1 MQIRKKLGTAMAA
14 SGMLMMMLG
23 VGALPAQGAE
33 RPMPALQPSPRPA
46 INPVRSGSGT
56 SVQMGHVTGTVI
68 DQRTGAPTAGV
79 SVAVGGVT
87 VTTDANGNYDYWVP
101 VGSYPVALSISS
113 EQGTPSQGSVMVDV
127 QPNAATVQ
135 HLGFVSPAPAAPAAP
150 AAQPA
155 APAAP
160 AATPVPAPKPVAAA
174 RPPQRLPRTA
184 ENGSTPWLWIVFGM
198 MLLMAGGVV
207 GFAPLAGGRSA
218 RMVLRAQ
225 AANSALL
232 RTLLAQ
238 QPVDE
243 LLAALFSAHERK
255 NK

>member
-1 MQIRKKLGTAMAA
+1 MQIRKKLGTALAA
-14 SGMLMMMLG
+14 SGMIMIMLG
-23 VGALPAQGAE
+23 VGALPALGAE

-46 INPVRSGSGT
+46 INPVRHGT
-56 SVQMGHVTGTVI
+56 GTGVQMGHVTGTVI

-79 SVAVGGVT
+79 SVSVGGVT
-87 VTTDANGNYDYWVP
+87 VTTDTNGNYDYWLP

-113 EQGTPSQGSVMVDV
+113 DQGTPSQGSVMVEV

-135 HLGFVSPAPAAPAAP
+135 HLSFVSPAPAAAP

-155 APAAP
+155 APAAA
-160 AATPVPAPKPVAAA
+160 AATPVPAPKPVAAV

-184 ENGSTPWLWIVFGM
+184 ESGGTPWAWIVFGM
-198 MLLMAGGVV
+198 LLLMAGGVV

-218 RMVLRAQ
+218 GAVLRAQ

-232 RTLLAQ
+232 RALLAQ
-238 QPVDE
+238 PPVDE
-243 LLAALFSAHERK
+243 LLAALFASHERRQK
-255 NK
+255 

>member
-1 MQIRKKLGTAMAA
+1 MQIRKKFGTVMAA
-14 SGMLMMMLG
+14 SGMLMIMLG
-23 VGALPAQGAE
+23 AGALPAQGAE
-33 RPMPALQPSPRPA
+33 RLVPSLQPSPRPA
-46 INPVRSGSGT
+46 INPVRSGNGT
-56 SVQMGHVTGTVI
+56 AVQMGHVTGTVI

-79 SVAVGGVT
+79 SVTIGGVT
-87 VTTDANGNYDYWVP
+87 VTTDANGNYDYWLP

-113 EQGTPSQGSVMVDV
+113 EQGTPSQGSVMVDA
-127 QPNAATVQ
+127 QPNSATVQ
-135 HLGFVSPAPAAPAAP
+135 HLGFVSPAPAVAAP
-150 AAQPA
+150 ADQQA

-184 ENGSTPWLWIVFGM
+184 ESGSTPWLWIVFGM

-207 GFAPLAGGRSA
+207 GFAPIAGGRSA

-225 AANSALL
+225 AANSTLL
-232 RTLLAQ
+232 HTLLAQ
-238 QPVDE
+238 PPVDE
-243 LLAALFSAHERK
+243 LLAALLATHERK